1 MQRLENYTF
10 SFWLQVFKE
19 ISVMLLIDLWD
30 NETETSVTTYD
41 KEYNLFNTSLEKSP
55 NRWIIAAISN

>member
-1 MQRLENYTF
+1 MQRLEKYTF

-19 ISVMLLIDLWD
+19 LSVMLLIDLWD
-30 NETETSVTTYD
+30 DETETSVTTYD

-55 NRWIIAAISN
+55 I